1 MPIVRIQTMN
11 TATPAPRRYRGSA
24 AQERKALRRQQL
36 IDAASE
42 VYGRNGYRHSG
53 VKQVCDAAGLTQRYF
68 YESFSHSDDLLI
80 ACYEQAAR
88 QLREEITAS
97 AEAAGPHRLER
108 GRAMLLAYFCALK
121 ARPLMANL
129 LLVEIR
135 GISPAVDKAII
146 RALHDMSRDLTRV
159 VARPGHEPDELLHA
173 GIMGGV
179 IHIALH
185 WMATGYSQSVEHVTE
200 TALRLSGTMLTD

>member
-1 MPIVRIQTMN
+1 MN
-11 TATPAPRRYRGSA
+11 TPTPAQRRYRGSA
-24 AQERKALRRQQL
+24 AEERKALRRQQL
-36 IDAASE
+36 IDAATE

-68 YESFSHSDDLLI
+68 YESFAHSDDLLI

-88 QLREEITAS
+88 QLREEITAA
-97 AEAAGPHRLER
+97 AEAAGPDRTER
-108 GRAMLLAYFCALK
+108 GRAMLLAYFRALR
-121 ARPLMANL
+121 ARPLIANL

-146 RALHDMSRDLTRV
+146 RALQDMSRDITRV
-159 VARPGHEPDELLHA
+159 VARPDQQPDELLRA

-185 WMATGYSQSVEHVTE
+185 WMGSGYRQPTDMVAE
-200 TALRLSGTMLTD
+200 TAVKLSGAMLGE